1 MITLQSG
8 EIDKIIVT
16 DTTPT
21 PPTPIDPVDPPN
33 PPDPIDPEEEVGVI
47 SIIYNAMDGSKID
60 ERTVPIKRNMLGTSV
75 EFSTD
80 AGVGGIPAIDIDSF
94 TVTPSTIQ
102 VTQTNSTT
110 LSVQIPTEFLEK
122 VIELVITL
130 SVYGR

>member
-80 AGVGGIPAIDIDSF
+80 VGVGIPAIDIDSF

-110 LSVQIPTEFLEK
+110 LSVQIPTEFLEE

>member
-16 DTTPT
+16 GTTPT

-47 SIIYNAMDGSKID
+47 SIFYNAMDGSEID
-60 ERTVPIKRNMLGTSV
+60 ERTVPIKRKMLGTSV
-75 EFSTD
+75 EVSTD
-80 AGVGGIPAIDIDSF
+80 VDEDIPAIDIDSF

-130 SVYGR
+130 CVYGR

>member
-21 PPTPIDPVDPPN
+21 PPTPIDPVNPPN

-47 SIIYNAMDGSKID
+47 SIIYNAMDGSEID

-80 AGVGGIPAIDIDSF
+80 ADVGIPAIDIDSF

-110 LSVQIPTEFLEK
+110 LSVQIPTEFLEE

-130 SVYGR
+130 SIYGR

>member
-8 EIDKIIVT
+8 ETDKIIVT

-47 SIIYNAMDGSKID
+47 SIIYNAMDGSIID

-80 AGVGGIPAIDIDSF
+80 VGIGIPAIDINSF

>member
-8 EIDKIIVT
+8 ETDKIIVT

-47 SIIYNAMDGSKID
+47 SIIYNAMNSSKID

-80 AGVGGIPAIDIDSF
+80 AGEGMPAIGIDSF

-130 SVYGR
+130 SVHGR

>member
-33 PPDPIDPEEEVGVI
+33 PPDPIDPEEKVGVI

-80 AGVGGIPAIDIDSF
+80 VGVGIPAIDIDSF

-110 LSVQIPTEFLEK
+110 LSVQIPTEFLEE

>member
-16 DTTPT
+16 GITPT

-80 AGVGGIPAIDIDSF
+80 VDVDIPAIDIDSF

>member
-47 SIIYNAMDGSKID
+47 SIIYNAMDGSEID

-80 AGVGGIPAIDIDSF
+80 VGVGIPAIDIDSF

-110 LSVQIPTEFLEK
+110 LSVQIPTEFLEE
-122 VIELVITL
+122 VIKLVITL

>member
-33 PPDPIDPEEEVGVI
+33 PPDPIDPEEKVGVI
-47 SIIYNAMDGSKID
+47 SIIYNAMDGSNID

-80 AGVGGIPAIDIDSF
+80 ACVGIPVADIDSF

-102 VTQTNSTT
+102 VTQTNNTT
-110 LSVQIPTEFLEK
+110 LSVQIPTEFLEE

>member
-16 DTTPT
+16 GTTPT

-47 SIIYNAMDGSKID
+47 SIIYNAMDGSEIN

-80 AGVGGIPAIDIDSF
+80 VGVGIPATDIDSF

-110 LSVQIPTEFLEK
+110 LSVQIPTEFLEE

>member
-33 PPDPIDPEEEVGVI
+33 PPDPILPEEEVGVI

-80 AGVGGIPAIDIDSF
+80 VGVGIPAIDIDSF

-110 LSVQIPTEFLEK
+110 LSVQIPTEFLEE

>member
-16 DTTPT
+16 GTTPT

-33 PPDPIDPEEEVGVI
+33 PPDPIDPEEKVGVI
-47 SIIYNAMDGSKID
+47 NIIYNILDGSKID

-80 AGVGGIPAIDIDSF
+80 VEEGILATDIDSF

-110 LSVQIPTEFLEK
+110 LSVQIPTELLEE

>member
-8 EIDKIIVT
+8 ETDKIIVT
-16 DTTPT
+16 DTTPI

-80 AGVGGIPAIDIDSF
+80 VDESIPAIDIDSF

-110 LSVQIPTEFLEK
+110 LSVQIPTEFLEE

>member
-47 SIIYNAMDGSKID
+47 SIIYNAMDGSIID

-80 AGVGGIPAIDIDSF
+80 AGVDMPATDIDSF

-110 LSVQIPTEFLEK
+110 LSVQIPTEFLEE

>member
-80 AGVGGIPAIDIDSF
+80 VDEDIPAIDIDSF

-110 LSVQIPTEFLEK
+110 LSVQIPTELLEE

-130 SVYGR
+130 CVYGR

>member
-47 SIIYNAMDGSKID
+47 SIIYIAMDGSEID

-80 AGVGGIPAIDIDSF
+80 VSVDIPAIDIDSF

-122 VIELVITL
+122 VIKLVITL
-130 SVYGR
+130 CVYGR

>member
-60 ERTVPIKRNMLGTSV
+60 ERIVPIKRNMLGTSV

-80 AGVGGIPAIDIDSF
+80 VDVDIPAIDIDSF

>member
-16 DTTPT
+16 GTTPT

-47 SIIYNAMDGSKID
+47 SIIYNAMNGSKID

-80 AGVGGIPAIDIDSF
+80 AGEGIPAIDIDSF

-110 LSVQIPTEFLEK
+110 LSVQIPIEFLEK
-122 VIELVITL
+122 VIKLVITL

>member
-16 DTTPT
+16 GTTPT

-47 SIIYNAMDGSKID
+47 SIIYNAMDGSEIN

-80 AGVGGIPAIDIDSF
+80 VGVGIPAIDIDSF

-110 LSVQIPTEFLEK
+110 LSVQIPTEFLEE